1 MISRSKESRT
11 NPDKIGTIADLV
23 DTDLLQLLE
32 ESTRTDPKKDQNDT
46 KKIKIRI
53 KKS

>member
-1 MISRSKESRT
+1 MISRSKENRS
-11 NPDKIGTIADLV
+11 NPDKIGKIADV
-23 DTDLLQLLE
+23 VNPDLLQLLE
-32 ESTRTDPKKDQNDT
+32 ESTKKPEKEDG